1 MIHYGVN
8 FPSGQGSGAGCGP
21 EGSGPQS
28 RGQFS
33 RNVPGGC
40 RPDGGST
47 GREPGMGNFQP
58 GWTIGKGW
66 LGNFLGY
73 ILLGLLLG
81 WLFGIYIYSIIFLFF
96 FLFFS
101 SLRDL
106 RTRFFRP
113 FRKRNARTWRLVFS
127 SNLHICRTRI
137 LDLVV
142 SRGIFF
148 CGATWWRVA
157 SNEDLAGRISRS
169 APGCLRLER
178 AGKRDWFGFGCGGNM
193 TSSLGWESMS
203 T

>member
-96 FLFFS
+96 SYFFLLCEICGHGFFDRFGKGTPALGDLFFP
-101 SLRDL
+101 
-106 RTRFFRP
+106 RTYTFAVP
-113 FRKRNARTWRLVFS
+113 VFWIW
-127 SNLHICRTRI
+127 LCP
-137 LDLVV
+137 V
-142 SRGIFF
+142 GFF